1 MPGFSSARCR
11 IFAPTTKATI
21 ELAQVGTALI
31 GFGYWGANLARNVAA
46 NPDLNLVG
54 VADGSV
60 DQRDAIRAAHPGA
73 EVWSSLSDAL
83 ADERVEAVIIATPA
97 GTHAQLSLE
106 VLAAGRHVM
115 VEKPLAMT
123 RSEADQIIEAASAA
137 EKVAMVGHT
146 FLYSPPVRRMREYIT
161 SGELGSVQYLYSQ
174 RLSLGRIRRDCNS
187 LWNFAPHDVS
197 IMLYLLGERPH
208 EVSGTSFTM
217 IDPANPDV
225 FFASL
230 WFPSGVGAQLH
241 VSWVDPR
248 KTRLMTIVGDEKMA
262 IYNDVSA
269 DQKLWIVDAGVAKGG
284 DLGSYESMGDFQ
296 WRTRAGDILIPK
308 IDLVEPL
315 KVEMEA
321 FADACRTG
329 QPPLTDA
336 RHGADVVT
344 VLEAIEASAQSKGRP
359 VEIAW

>member
-1 MPGFSSARCR
+1 MNP
-11 IFAPTTKATI
+11 
-21 ELAQVGTALI
+21 VGTALI
-31 GFGYWGANLARNVAA
+31 GFGYWGANLARNIAT
-46 NPDLNLVG
+46 NPDLHLIG
-54 VADGSV
+54 IADASN
-60 DQRDAIRAAHPGA
+60 DQQRAIRNAHPGI
-73 EVWSSLSDAL
+73 EVWRSLSEIL
-83 ADERVEAVIIATPA
+83 ADDRVEAIVIATPA
-97 GTHAQLSLE
+97 GSHAEL
-106 VLAAGRHVM
+106 VLQALHAGRHVM
-115 VEKPLAMT
+115 VEKPLAMSRT
-123 RSEADQIIEAASAA
+123 EADQIVVEAQASG
-137 EKVAMVGHT
+137 KVAMVGHT
-146 FLYSPPVRRMREYIT
+146 FLYSPPVRRMREYLT

-197 IMLYLLGERPH
+197 IMLYLLDERPS

-269 DQKLWIVDAGVAKGG
+269 DQKLWIVDAGVAKSD

-308 IDLVEPL
+308 IELVEPL

-321 FADACRTG
+321 FARACRTG
-329 QPPLTDA
+329 EAPPTDA

-344 VLEAIEASAQSKGRP
+344 ILEAIEASAGSRGRP